1 MKKVD
6 AKIRHITK
14 RDANVFAELGFP
26 PIEAER
32 YLAESRAQIQFTHC
46 TQDSVAGEVDAI
58 GHGTVIPDKIR

>member
-1 MKKVD
+1 MNNVD

-26 PIEAER
+26 PNEAVR
-32 YLAESRAQIQFTHC
+32 YLAESRAQIEHTRC
-46 TQDSVAGEVDAI
+46 SQDSVAGEVDAI